1 MAIPNY
7 ENIMLPM
14 LQLSKDSKEYSNA
27 QLVSNLAGYF
37 GLSDQEKAE
46 MLPSGKEPVF
56 RNRVRWAR
64 WYLLKAGLLTD
75 PHRGTIQITP
85 HGHQFLQKAPSKI
98 TGKGLLVFSGL
109 SDNKGFTHKPEQ
121 QDQAFSAETPEEL
134 IEFGYQRLR
143 KEVEVELLE
152 KAKKCSPKFFEQL
165 VVQLMVKLGY
175 GGSFRDAGTVT
186 GKSGDMGI
194 DGVIKEDKLGFDSI
208 CIQAK
213 RWNTGTVS
221 REDVQKFVGALHG
234 QKANKGIFITTS
246 TFAKTAVEYAN
257 TIQNKVVLIDG
268 EKLAEL
274 MFETGLGL
282 STVTAYEVKKLD
294 VDYFLEDEE
303 AQAVA
308 TGA

>member
-1 MAIPNY
+1 MA
-7 ENIMLPM
+7 
-14 LQLSKDSKEYSNA
+14 
-27 QLVSNLAGYF
+27 
-37 GLSDQEKAE
+37 
-46 MLPSGKEPVF
+46 
-56 RNRVRWAR
+56 R
-64 WYLLKAGLLTD
+64 
-75 PHRGTIQITP
+75 
-85 HGHQFLQKAPSKI
+85 
-98 TGKGLLVFSGL
+98 
-109 SDNKGFTHKPEQ
+109 
-121 QDQAFSAETPEEL
+121 
-134 IEFGYQRLR
+134 
-143 KEVEVELLE
+143 

-175 GGSFRDAGTVT
+175 GGSFRDAGAVT

-246 TFAKTAVEYAN
+246 TFAKTAIDYAN

-303 AQAVA
+303 AQSVA

>member
-7 ENIMLPM
+7 EKIMLPM
-14 LQLSKDSKEYSNA
+14 LQLSKDGKEYSIA
-27 QLVSNLAGYF
+27 QLVSSLSAHF
-37 GLSDQEKAE
+37 SLSDQEKTE

-75 PHRGTIQITP
+75 PHRGTIQITAQ
-85 HGHQFLQKAPSKI
+85 GNQFLQKAPSKI
-98 TGKGLLVFSGL
+98 TGKELLVFSGL
-109 SDNKGFTHKPEQ
+109 SDGKGFTAKPEQ
-121 QDQAFSAETPEEL
+121 QDQTLSGETPEEL

-143 KEVEVELLE
+143 KEVEAELLA

-213 RWNTGTVS
+213 RWNTGTVP

-246 TFAKTAVEYAN
+246 TFAKTAIEYAN

-308 TGA
+308 TSA